1 MNKFQAVLT
10 RRIEQTQTG
19 RQADQKPPGPERRRE
34 GRACEHVR
42 FGAARGA
49 PESIRISCRRRLGTH
64 AYTRDAPQREDEV
77 MMHSCDV
84 LVSGS
89 GIAGVI
95 AAIEA
100 GRAGARV
107 VLASKGRLFS
117 GSSFF
122 PGTWGL
128 GLIAPANADDGHDLM
143 RTILDVGCGVADPA
157 LVETLVDGL
166 LPAID

>member
-1 MNKFQAVLT
+1 
-10 RRIEQTQTG
+10 
-19 RQADQKPPGPERRRE
+19 
-34 GRACEHVR
+34 
-42 FGAARGA
+42 
-49 PESIRISCRRRLGTH
+49 
-64 AYTRDAPQREDEV
+64 
-77 MMHSCDV
+77 MHSCDV
-84 LVSGS
+84 LVIGS
-89 GIAGVI
+89 GIAGVV

-128 GLIAPANADDGHDLM
+128 GPIAPADADDERDLM
-143 RTILDVGCGVADPA
+143 RTILDVGCGAADPA
-157 LVETLVDGL
+157 LVETFVGGL